1 MSKHVVYVLCW
12 KERDSPLVCPQFW
25 LTWEDADYARQHH
38 PCGADTISIET
49 LECASE
55 EVL

>member
-1 MSKHVVYVLCW
+1 MNKHVVYVLCW